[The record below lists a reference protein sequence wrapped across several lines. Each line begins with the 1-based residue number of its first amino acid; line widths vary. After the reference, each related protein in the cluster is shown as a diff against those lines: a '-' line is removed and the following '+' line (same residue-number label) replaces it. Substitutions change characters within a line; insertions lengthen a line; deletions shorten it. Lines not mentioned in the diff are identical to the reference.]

1 MLTQGEVVDSGL
13 LIHAG
18 NKFTL
23 ELVDKPD
30 SGQVVIKYPTAAN
43 PSPAVLARLEHEY
56 SAGSLLR
63 IANVREVLGRTTW
76 KQRPAIELNYVA
88 GETFKSYFQIPEHR
102 HLETVLSLA
111 RSAAATLAEIHGAGV
126 LHRDIAA
133 SNLLVAKDGKRAVF
147 IDLGFATRS
156 GRNDSS
162 YVASIEGQLPYLSPE
177 QTGRLDM
184 PVDARSDLYSF
195 GVVLYEMLTGTLP
208 FQAEDPA
215 GWVHA
220 HLARM
225 PDSPRRRVPELPQV
239 VSDIVMR
246 LLAKV
251 PDDRYQTAQ
260 GLCGDLTLCLDALH
274 NSGDVPPFQLGRADH
289 SGRLRLPPHLYGRE
303 GERDFLRVALT
314 RAVGGKPGVLF
325 VTGFSGTGKTALVNE
340 LRFPTVATGGRFVS
354 GKFDQTLRAIPYAGF
369 AEAFT
374 QMCQQL
380 LGGTAGELAAFRG
393 RVLETLG
400 ANASLLLEFVPVL
413 EAIIGSQPVPQPLP
427 TLESANRF
435 AMTLLGFFH
444 CMADA
449 EHPLLLFLD
458 DLQWSDAA
466 SLELLHMIVS
476 RSVCRHFLIVCAYRE
491 AEPGAVH
498 ALPGLMESLR
508 NEGGHVEKLSLAGLS
523 LSQSETMLADML
535 DVSPEKAAPLAAT
548 IHAKTGGN
556 PFFMRQVLQTLAEE
570 GALHFDAQADA
581 WQWEDMRVNALG
593 ISDNVIELMLRK
605 ITGLPPG
612 ARTGLQ
618 VAACIGNTFTFDLAD
633 NGLPDGSEDARTL
646 LAPAV
651 EEGLIAV
658 LNGHARF
665 THDRIQQA
673 VYQTL
678 SAAEAQRIHLALGR
692 HLLAHGGGRDQLLAA
707 VQQLNLGAPLIEAE
721 EECQRL
727 ATLNL
732 EAGRTAKSAMAYS
745 GAGDF
750 FSQGEQML
758 ARCSHAPAAVL
769 FELRLQRAEIEFLAG
784 NVASA
789 VGNLRALLAEA
800 PDAQA
805 RAHIY
810 ELLIGINTVEFNL
823 PEALATGVE
832 ALKELGVVI
841 PVLDSDAALHSEA
854 DEIDRL
860 LAERDMDRIDQ
871 WPEMTDRNA
880 LAVMGLLTH
889 LVPTAYIANAGIFPG
904 LAIEF
909 VRRAI
914 TGGLSPYAPFAVS
927 AYSLLLSF
935 KLQRFEQAGALGRLA
950 VRLAERPDAQALR
963 ARVHFFSAVLIQH
976 WSEPLA
982 ATLPHLEAAWKV
994 GIENGD
1000 LQFASYCINHIH
1012 GNGLF
1017 AGQSLAEL
1025 EQSFKRFDDINNVIR
1040 QEDGQQFFSMLRH
1053 TVAALRKPSEE
1064 LEDITAEYGG
1074 RQIVEVWRKYG
1085 SATVLCFYHVL
1096 QTLLCVLLERPA
1108 EALAAADQA
1117 AVYLGGV
1124 GGMTWVP
1131 QHHFLRALAVASA
1144 CHDQRIARE
1153 EGMPQ
1158 IAEHCRLLTEWATH
1172 SPENYRAKQLL
1183 IEAEMADLDGHRR
1196 GQLLDAYDAAIAAAA
1211 QAGCSL
1217 DEALANERAAGC
1229 WARRGKPHLA
1239 GMYLQRALLGY
1250 EFWGADAKV
1259 AQLQRDQLPLLGAAR
1274 LQQHESG
1281 NSSSSSS
1288 SGLHA
1293 VDIQSVLK
1301 AAQTVAGELVM
1312 DRMLS
1317 RLIQI
1322 VVETAGAQCG
1332 YLLLEQ
1338 DGEWRVVAEQL
1349 PDREAGEVL
1358 QWRLLEDFPDIAA
1371 SIVQYV
1377 ARTMETVSLD
1387 DAHKS
1392 ALFGADASIFRRG
1405 CKSVLCLPIINRG
1418 SLGGILYL
1426 ENNLATHAFTRT
1438 HKRVLQLLTAQAIS
1452 SLEISRYYARV
1463 QALNQSLTAEIEERK
1478 RTEQKLDFLA
1488 HHDALTQLPNRRLFY
1503 DRAQHAITKAQR
1515 TGDYVAVMY
1524 LDLDQFKAIN
1534 DSLSHQVGD
1543 YLLQEVAKRLSA
1555 LVRDGD
1561 TLGRLGGDE
1570 FVLLMEGELDPH
1582 NLPVVATKLLS
1593 AFHAPFHVSEYD
1605 LYPTCSLGISLYPD
1619 DAADADQLLQ
1629 NADAAMYRAKQ
1640 LGRNAYQFFSSDLAA
1655 TAAERLALEYD
1666 LRRAVEREEF
1676 ELYFQPQVALDSGKV
1691 TGAEAVIR
1699 WRHPERGLLMP
1710 GSFIPLAEET
1720 GGIIAIGEW
1729 VLRQACRQLAAWRR
1743 DGISLPS
1750 VAVNVSGAQFNWQ
1763 GGFASLVQGIME
1775 ESGVATACLE
1785 IELTESVI
1793 MQDVEQ
1799 AMHALAGLNALGI
1812 RLAIDDFGTGYSSLS
1827 YLHRLPVQ
1835 RLKID
1840 RSFVRN
1846 LPDAQDHAM
1855 IVQAIMDLGRNL
1867 GKHVIAEGIE
1877 TEAQRAFL
1885 RKAGCTEGQGFLFG
1899 GPMSV
1904 AEFTE
1909 LLRGQAN

>member
-1 MLTQGEVVDSGL
+1 MDSGL

-23 ELVDKPD
+23 ELVERPD
-30 SGQVVIKYPTAAN
+30 SGQVVIKYPTAAI
-43 PSPAVLARLEHEY
+43 PSPSVLSRLEHEY
-56 SAGSLLR
+56 SVGSLLR

-76 KQRPAIELNYVA
+76 KQRPAIELRYVA

-102 HLETVLSLA
+102 HLETVLRLA
-111 RSAAATLAEIHGAGV
+111 QSAATTLAALHGAGV

-133 SNLLVAKDGKRAVF
+133 NNLLVAEDGKRAVF
-147 IDLGFATRS
+147 IDLGFATHS
-156 GRNDSS
+156 GGHHSN

-177 QTGRLDM
+177 QTGRLDL

-195 GVVLYEMLTGTLP
+195 GVVLYEILTGSLP

-220 HLARM
+220 HLARV
-225 PDSPRRRVPELPQV
+225 PDSPRQRVPELPQV

-260 GLCGDLTLCLDALH
+260 GLCNDLTQCIDALH
-274 NSGDVPPFQLGRADH
+274 HSGDVPAFQLGRADH
-289 SGRLRLPPHLYGRE
+289 SGRLRFPPHLYGRE
-303 GERDFLRVALT
+303 GEREFLRAALA
-314 RAVGGKPGVLF
+314 RAVGGEPGVLF

-340 LRFPTVATGGRFVS
+340 LRFPAVATGGRFVS

-369 AEAFT
+369 AEAFS

-400 ANASLLLEFVPVL
+400 ANASLLLEFVPGL
-413 EAIIGSQPVPQPLP
+413 EAIIGPQPIPQPLP

-449 EHPLLLFLD
+449 EHPLVLFLD
-458 DLQWSDAA
+458 DMQWSDSA
-466 SLELLHMIVS
+466 SRELLRMIVS
-476 RSVCRHFLIVCAYRE
+476 RSVCRHFLIICAYRE
-491 AEPGAVH
+491 AELGAVH
-498 ALPGLMESLR
+498 ALPGLIESLQ
-508 NEGGHVEKLSLAGLS
+508 NEGGHIEKLTLAGLS
-523 LSQSETMLADML
+523 LSQSEYMLADML

-548 IHAKTGGN
+548 IHAKTDGN
-556 PFFMRQVLQTLAEE
+556 PFFMRQVLETLAEE
-570 GALHFDAQADA
+570 GALYFDAQADA
-581 WQWEDMRVNALG
+581 WQWENMRVNALG

-605 ITGLPPG
+605 ITGLPAG
-612 ARTGLQ
+612 ARSGLQ
-618 VAACIGNTFTFDLAD
+618 VAACIGNTFAFDLVG
-633 NGLPDGSEDARTL
+633 NGLPDGSGDARTL
-646 LAPAV
+646 LAPAI

-658 LNGHARF
+658 LDGHARF

-678 SAAEAQRIHLALGR
+678 SAAESQRIHLALGR
-692 HLLAHGGGRDQLLAA
+692 HLLANVRGRDQLLAA
-707 VQQLNLGAPLIEAE
+707 VQQLNLGASLIEAE
-721 EECQRL
+721 DECQRL

-732 EAGRTAKSAMAYS
+732 EAGRTAKSAMAYG

-750 FSQGEQML
+750 FAQGEQML
-758 ARCSHAPAAVL
+758 ARCSHAPASVL
-769 FELRLQRAEIEFLAG
+769 FELRMQRAEIEFLAG
-784 NVASA
+784 HVDLAIDS
-789 VGNLRALLAEA
+789 LRTLLTEA
-800 PDAQA
+800 HDPQA

-810 ELLIGINTVEFNL
+810 ELLISIYTVEFNL
-823 PEALATGVE
+823 SEALATGVE
-832 ALKELGVVI
+832 ALKEFGVAI
-841 PVLDSDAALHSEA
+841 PILDLEAALRSEA

-860 LAERDMDRIDQ
+860 LAERGINRVEQ
-871 WPEMTDRNA
+871 WPEMTDNNE

-889 LVPTAYIANAGIFPG
+889 LMPTAYIADAAIFPG
-904 LAIEF
+904 LVIEF
-909 VRRAI
+909 VRRAL
-914 TGGLSPYAPFAVS
+914 TGGLSPYASFAFS
-927 AYSLLLSF
+927 TYGLLLAF
-935 KLQRFEQAGALGRLA
+935 KLQRFEQAAALGRLG
-950 VRLAERPDAQALR
+950 VKLAERPDAQALR

-982 ATLPHLEAAWKV
+982 STLPQLEAAWKA

-1017 AGQSLAEL
+1017 AGQSLVEL
-1025 EQSFKRFDDINNVIR
+1025 EQSFKRFDDINKVIR
-1040 QEDGQQFFSMLRH
+1040 QEDGQQFFSLLRH

-1064 LEDITAEYGG
+1064 LPDIAAEYGG
-1074 RQIVEVWRKYG
+1074 QQIVEVWRQYG
-1085 SATVLCFYHVL
+1085 NATLLCLYHVL
-1096 QTLLCVLLERPA
+1096 QTLLCLLLEHPA
-1108 EALAAADQA
+1108 AALAAADQA
-1117 AVYLGGV
+1117 ATYLGGV

-1131 QHHFLRALAVASA
+1131 QHHFQRALAVASA
-1144 CHDQRIARE
+1144 CRDQRIARE
-1153 EGMPQ
+1153 EGMSQ
-1158 IAEHCRLLTEWATH
+1158 IAEHCRLLAGWATH

-1183 IEAEMADLDGHRR
+1183 IEAEIADLADHQH
-1196 GQLLDAYDAAIAAAA
+1196 GQLLDAYDAAIAAAE
-1211 QAGCSL
+1211 CNL
-1217 DEALANERAAGC
+1217 DGALANERAAGC
-1229 WARRGKPHLA
+1229 WARRDKPHLA

-1259 AQLQRDQLPLLGAAR
+1259 AQLQRDHLSLLGAAR
-1274 LQQHESG
+1274 LAPLESDD
-1281 NSSSSSS
+1281 SSSSSN
-1288 SGLHA
+1288 GLHA

-1301 AAQTVAGELVM
+1301 AAQTIAGELVM

-1338 DGEWRVVAEQL
+1338 DGEWCVVAEQL

-1358 QWRLLEDFPDIAA
+1358 QWQLLEDFPDIAA

-1377 ARTMETVSLD
+1377 ARTMEAVSLD
-1387 DAHKS
+1387 DALKS
-1392 ALFGADASIFRRG
+1392 SLFSADTSIVRRG

-1438 HKRVLQLLTAQAIS
+1438 HKRILQLLTAQAIS

-1463 QALNQSLTAEIEERK
+1463 QTLNQSLTAEIEERK

-1488 HHDALTQLPNRRLFY
+1488 HHDALTQLPNRRLFH
-1503 DRAQHAITKAQR
+1503 DRAQHAIIRAQR
-1515 TGDYVAVMY
+1515 SGGYVAVMY

-1593 AFHAPFHVSEYD
+1593 AFHTPFHVSEYD

-1655 TAAERLALEYD
+1655 AAAERLALEYD

-1676 ELYFQPQVALDSGKV
+1676 ELYFQPQIALDSGKV
-1691 TGAEAVIR
+1691 TGGEAVIR

-1720 GGIIAIGEW
+1720 GSIVVIGEW

-1743 DGISLPS
+1743 AGISLPS
-1750 VAVNVSGAQFNWQ
+1750 VAVNVSGAQFVGGQ
-1763 GGFASLVQGIME
+1763 GSFAAMVQSIMN
-1775 ESGVATACLE
+1775 ESGIEMACLE

-1799 AMHALAGLNALGI
+1799 AMHALAELNALGV

-1840 RSFVRN
+1840 RSFVSN

-1855 IVQAIMDLGRNL
+1855 IVQSIMDLGRNL
-1867 GKHVIAEGIE
+1867 GKQVIAEGIE

-1885 RKAGCTEGQGFLFG
+1885 RNAGCTEGQGFLFG
-1899 GPMSV
+1899 GPVSV